1 MESICCDIQTCLT
14 SLQDQVRLDQ
24 LDEWLAKLT
33 EDSLEVRAE
42 YLEESSSRSSS
53 SSSYKNTRSYQRKP
67 GDAKDPAFKQSFQ
80 WQNVLGMEP
89 RITDT
94 LPRESDACREEN
106 KSRVRVDTSRK
117 EDIEK
122 WINSSGNHSDP
133 KLDLWCHLEKIPF
146 PKFAGNKMK
155 YEEWKARFKVCVDST
170 DSITIY
176 KLVQLKSLLRGEA
189 EELLEGLVG
198 RQLIMKVLGKS

>member
-1 MESICCDIQTCLT
+1 MNVLESDPNHREIKELVEDLKETERKLESICCDIQTCLT

-42 YLEESSSRSSS
+42 AAKYLEESSSRSSS
-53 SSSYKNTRSYQRKP
+53 SSSHKNTKSYQRKP
-67 GDAKDPAFKQSFQ
+67 GDAKDPAFKENFQ
-80 WQNVLGMEP
+80 WQNVIGMEP

-117 EDIEK
+117 EDSEK

-133 KLDLWCHLEKIPF
+133 KVDLWHHLEKIPL

-155 YEEWKARFKVCVDST
+155 YDEWKARFKVCVDST
-170 DSITIY
+170 DAPTIY
-176 KLVQLKSLLRGEA
+176 KLV
-189 EELLEGLVG
+189 
-198 RQLIMKVLGKS
+198 

>member
-1 MESICCDIQTCLT
+1 M
-14 SLQDQVRLDQ
+14 
-24 LDEWLAKLT
+24 AKLT
-33 EDSLEVRAE
+33 EYSLEVRAE
-42 YLEESSSRSSS
+42 AAKYLEESSSRSSS
-53 SSSYKNTRSYQRKP
+53 SSSNKNTRSYKKH
-67 GDAKDPAFKQSFQ
+67 GDAKDPAFKQNFQ

-133 KLDLWCHLEKIPF
+133 KVDLWP
-146 PKFAGNKMK
+146 
-155 YEEWKARFKVCVDST
+155 
-170 DSITIY
+170 
-176 KLVQLKSLLRGEA
+176 
-189 EELLEGLVG
+189 
-198 RQLIMKVLGKS
+198 